1 MALIK
6 CPECGKEFSDKAS
19 ACPNCGCPISEIR
32 KQEEEERQKNI
43 FNLKLEGSY
52 SLKYDGE
59 LIEIYS
65 SSVFVFS
72 APKEEF
78 VLNYGKEE
86 KDYGR
91 EQLKVVFSHKG
102 YGEPFIIC
110 VNKTSERYA
119 DSKKFL
125 ENIAEK
131 YFIEDIQEDYFHAGM
146 YAKNHVDKNIELNNK
161 RNFEKEKSSQKE
173 LESKNKIETSSH
185 QESQANYAAPEKKK
199 KKGCCGIPVWVIG
212 WIFIIAVLI
221 QSCSGRNDSKDDADA
236 TVSSESYDNDAS
248 ATASPTPLP
257 RPTVTERPQRNT
269 PVPKPTLSPRDQFVQ
284 DSSEH
289 LSSDISGK
297 LYDILINDIGF
308 ADVNFYGQVDMGDS
322 VWEVHCDDM
331 SINVVASDDVYRIWG
346 GDFTFYENGTVV
358 TTKQQMEDVT
368 ISDSDAASYYSIAKE
383 IVMSFLK
390 NPISASFPWTTDD
403 IAFAKNGDIVA
414 VQGYV
419 DAMNSFGAQ
428 IRSQWTVE
436 FRVVDLSAFS
446 YETLYI
452 NIDGQSSGTYIELN

>member
-6 CPECGKEFSDKAS
+6 CPECGKEFSDKAF

-32 KQEEEERQKNI
+32 KMAEEEKQKNI
-43 FNLKLEGSY
+43 VELKLEGSY
-52 SLKYDGE
+52 SLKYDEENIG
-59 LIEIYS
+59 IYS
-65 SSVFVFS
+65 SGIFVFS

-86 KDYGR
+86 NDYGR
-91 EQLKVVFSHKG
+91 DQLKIVFSHKG
-102 YGEPFIIC
+102 YGDPFIIC

-125 ENIAEK
+125 ESIAEK
-131 YFIEDIQEDYFHAGM
+131 YFTKDIQDDYFRAGT
-146 YAKNHVDKNIELNNK
+146 YAKNHVDKNIELENK
-161 RNFEKEKSSQKE
+161 RNFEKEKSLQKE
-173 LESKNKIETSSH
+173 PEPRNENETPA
-185 QESQANYAAPEKKK
+185 QQKTQVTYDAPEKKK
-199 KKGCCGIPVWVIG
+199 KKGCCGVPVWVIG

-221 QSCSGRNDSKDDADA
+221 HSCSGNNDSRDGDDTYESSDISA
-236 TVSSESYDNDAS
+236 TV
-248 ATASPTPLP
+248 SPTPLP
-257 RPTVTERPQRNT
+257 RPTVTERPKRNT
-269 PVPKPTLSPRDQFVQ
+269 ATPKPQLSPRDQFIQ
-284 DSSEH
+284 DSSEY

-308 ADVNFYGQVDMGDS
+308 SDADFYGKVDIGDS

-331 SINVVASDDVYRIWG
+331 AINVVASDDIYRIWG

-368 ISDSDAASYYSIAKE
+368 ISDSDRTSYYLIAKE
-383 IVMSFLK
+383 IVMSSLK
-390 NPISASFPWTTDD
+390 NPSSASFPWTTDD
-403 IAFAKNGDIVA
+403 IAFVKREDIVA

-419 DAMNSFGAQ
+419 DAMNSFGSQ

-436 FRVVDLSAFS
+436 FRIIDLSAFT

-452 NIDGQSSGTYIELN
+452 NIDGQTVGTYTDIG